1 MHCSSVFSL
10 FQIKR
15 FSRSHLYRL
24 RTRFL
29 RDRAAFAAKRSGGDH
44 WPDWPP
50 QARAFL
56 QEFLPLHKPPNFQP
70 ATTPAPHP
78 AALATGVHQ

>member
-1 MHCSSVFSL
+1 MLQQILQQFNAGLIDVTVATSL
-10 FQIKR
+10 LQI
-15 FSRSHLYRL
+15 SRSHLYRL

-56 QEFLPLHKPPNFQP
+56 Q
-70 ATTPAPHP
+70 
-78 AALATGVHQ
+78 